1 MTEDPSATG
10 SAAVDPVAFGERISA
25 QLRALAASL
34 GPLEPVARGLID
46 RPGKRMRSLML
57 AHCASLGRPRT
68 DDVVRAAAVV
78 ELLQIASLLHDDVVD
93 QSPTRRF
100 APAAHVAHGSE
111 LALLGGVACFG
122 LAGTEA
128 AELGPTS
135 NVLTSRAVAELA
147 RGEMLDVERAFDV
160 ALDVDDYVALVAA
173 KTAALFRLSCELG
186 AEQGRCDAATRQALA
201 TFGSELGIGFQIL
214 DDCLDLEGAGS
225 GKPVGRDLALGLYG
239 APLLCALAAAGDD
252 DDRELAGVLRSPS
265 FGDDDLPRVHALV
278 LRHDGIAAA
287 RRMAAER
294 IARALAALDEIAPGP
309 GRDGLETI
317 ARPLT
322 EDPR

>member
-1 MTEDPSATG
+1 LPEDATAAGSAT
-10 SAAVDPVAFGERISA
+10 VDPAAFGARISD
-25 QLRALAASL
+25 QLRALTAGL
-34 GPLEPVARGLID
+34 GPLEPAASGLID
-46 RPGKRMRSLML
+46 RPGKRMRSLLL
-57 AHCASLGRPRT
+57 AHCAALGTPDADR
-68 DDVVRAAAVV
+68 VVRAAAVV

-100 APAAHVAHGSE
+100 APAAHVAHGAE
-111 LALLGGVACFG
+111 LALLAGVACFG
-122 LAGTEA
+122 LAGSEA

-135 NVLTSRAVAELA
+135 NLLTSRAVAELA

-160 ALDVDDYVALVAA
+160 TLDVDDYVALVAA

-186 AEQGRCDAATRQALA
+186 AEQGRCGSATSEAVA
-201 TFGSELGIGFQIL
+201 TFGHELGIGFQIL

-239 APLLCALAAAGDD
+239 APVLCALAAAGE
-252 DDRELAGVLRSPS
+252 DDRELAGVLRSPT

-294 IARALAALDEIAPGP
+294 VDRALAALDGIPPGP
-309 GRDGLETI
+309 GRRGLETMI
-317 ARPLT
+317 RPLT